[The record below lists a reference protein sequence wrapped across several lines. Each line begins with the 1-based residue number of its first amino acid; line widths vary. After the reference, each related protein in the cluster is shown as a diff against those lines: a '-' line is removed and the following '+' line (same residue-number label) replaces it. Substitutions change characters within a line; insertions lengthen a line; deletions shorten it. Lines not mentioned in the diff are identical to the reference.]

1 MFMFESKLRRMA
13 NKIQSDIKNLK
24 IARPFLKW
32 AGGKTQLIG
41 EIEKVISI

>member
-1 MFMFESKLRRMA
+1 MFESKLSRMVD
-13 NKIQSDIKNLK
+13 KIQTDIKTVK

-41 EIEKVISI
+41 EIEKVMSN